1 MKKSKKDTAKDGG
14 IQLGLFSVE
23 DSHAN
28 HTAQQESD
36 SERKMLDTSG
46 RRCLGSYANA
56 HPTRLWAR
64 MFLESLVGTG
74 DWSSKRCKL
83 TWKLKGSKYKRLW
96 FQLVPSALP
105 TEGIGFGLLP
115 TPAAQ
120 EGFDR
125 MGGNPIITANGSV
138 RNQNL
143 DGSQSRM
150 GLKGAVNHLQGLNL
164 LPTTTETWEE
174 EVRIKGSQ
182 NSHTIR
188 FALLPTPDCQNH
200 RDGTKLRKDN
210 NMEDGGSHGVSLH
223 HLGAHGMLPTPQSR
237 DEKNGSKMDD
247 GRMKRKVE
255 EGYSL
260 NLNDL
265 AASRLLPTPRAAEYK
280 GTGPKGSKSNDHRAN
295 RDYLDGVIV
304 EEFGTTGQTSQL
316 SGRFVLEMMGFPPDW
331 VESAYLA
338 LENESP
344 NQG

>member
-1 MKKSKKDTAKDGG
+1 
-14 IQLGLFSVE
+14 
-23 DSHAN
+23 
-28 HTAQQESD
+28 
-36 SERKMLDTSG
+36 MLDTSG
-46 RRCLGSYANA
+46 RRCLESFKSAA
-56 HPTRLWAR
+56 PTRLWAR
-64 MFLESLVGTG
+64 MFLESLVGMEG
-74 DWSSKRCKL
+74 WSSKRCKL
-83 TWKLKGSKYKRLW
+83 TWKLKGTKYKRLW
-96 FQLVPSALP
+96 FQLAVSALP

-174 EVRIKGSQ
+174 EVKLKGSQ

-223 HLGAHGMLPTPQSR
+223 HLGAHGLLPTPQAR
-237 DEKNGSKMDD
+237 DWKGAS
-247 GRMKRKVE
+247 GRSMKGE
-255 EGYSL
+255 ES
-260 NLNDL
+260 DL
-265 AASRLLPTPRAAEYK
+265 PNMLRTGMLPTPRAAEYK
-280 GTGPKGSKSNDHRAN
+280 GTGPKGSKSNDHRLN
-295 RDYLDGVIV
+295 RDYLDATIV
-304 EEFGTTGQTSQL
+304 EQFGTTGKTSQL
-316 SGRFVLEMMGFPPDW
+316 SHRFVLEMMGFPPDW
-331 VESAYLA
+331 VESAFLA
-338 LENESP
+338 LSENSP
-344 NQG
+344 NQP